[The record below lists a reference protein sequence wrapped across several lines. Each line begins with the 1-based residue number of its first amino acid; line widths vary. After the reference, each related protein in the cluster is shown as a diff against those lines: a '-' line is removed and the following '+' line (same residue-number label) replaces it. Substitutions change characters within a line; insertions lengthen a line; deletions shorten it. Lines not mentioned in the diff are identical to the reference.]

1 MIAFSNEV
9 HLFFAAT
16 NDALRRFIR
25 DENIQDQR
33 NYTMT
38 QETQIKFDVEQDK
51 KIRDDEICPTFAFI
65 RCHPGK
71 EMLVIRKLQ
80 TLKSVKEIQ
89 QTHGKYDIL
98 VKLEN
103 MTEAELREIMNNEIL
118 HMEVVLSVMNLTS
131 TCVA

>member
-1 MIAFSNEV
+1 
-9 HLFFAAT
+9 
-16 NDALRRFIR
+16 
-25 DENIQDQR
+25 
-33 NYTMT
+33 MT
-38 QETQIKFDVEQDK
+38 QEIQIQLGAERNK
-51 KIRDDEICPTFAFI
+51 KIRDDKICPTFAFI
-65 RCHPGK
+65 SCQPEK

-103 MTEAELREIMNNEIL
+103 MTETELREMISREIL

-131 TCVA
+131 ACVA